1 MGKNSAPTI
10 KFYNKKNYDFGDKKA
25 FPMREQHFFC
35 DVKQAMRDLDWAPK
49 VVLLYVLVPPL
60 ARLYPLCPNTN
71 SFSLFFFFFLT
82 LTPISTWRMASKTH
96 NPDPD
101 LNLKSDP
108 SLILPITHLFST

>member
-49 VVLLYVLVPPL
+49 VQPMG
-60 ARLYPLCPNTN
+60 
-71 SFSLFFFFFLT
+71 
-82 LTPISTWRMASKTH
+82 IS
-96 NPDPD
+96 
-101 LNLKSDP
+101 
-108 SLILPITHLFST
+108 

>member
-49 VVLLYVLVPPL
+49 VQYVYSSYPSVVLTPPYHIL
-60 ARLYPLCPNTN
+60 FWPSPNSSSLPLLCPNR
-71 SFSLFFFFFLT
+71 
-82 LTPISTWRMASKTH
+82 IIMSK
-96 NPDPD
+96 
-101 LNLKSDP
+101 
-108 SLILPITHLFST
+108 